1 MRWQE
6 NVRHT
11 QYRMM
16 MKTKKVSL
24 ICRDKKTVTC
34 KIELQSFYNRKLH
47 FLLYKKP
54 QQALLLY
61 DGICYTNTV

>member
-1 MRWQE
+1 
-6 NVRHT
+6 
-11 QYRMM
+11 M

-34 KIELQSFYNRKLH
+34 KIELQSFFLYNSEK
-47 FLLYKKP
+47 KKP

-61 DGICYTNTV
+61 DGICYTKIV